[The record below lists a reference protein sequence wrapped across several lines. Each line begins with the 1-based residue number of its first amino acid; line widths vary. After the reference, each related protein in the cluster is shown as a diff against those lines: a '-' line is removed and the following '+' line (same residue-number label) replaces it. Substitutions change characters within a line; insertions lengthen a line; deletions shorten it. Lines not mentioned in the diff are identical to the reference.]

1 MKKIQYGFLMLFL
14 VAIVISPLHAQIS
27 NYSFS
32 QQTGQIYTNI
42 TGGTV
47 LLGLDEDDS
56 YYSTLPIGFTF
67 GYNGLDYTTFGAST
81 NGFIGLGSEN
91 LIPYYYNPLES
102 IATGRVLC
110 AFGADLYVIPT
121 SEFSYKT
128 EGIAP
133 FRILT
138 VQYKNF
144 TLLGDPSAILNFQ
157 IKLFETTNQIKYC
170 YGSESNMGSTS
181 STQVG
186 LAGSSNSD
194 IVCRTTG
201 NNWTTTTSTVSAAYC
216 TFSATVYPP
225 NGLVFIYS
233 SIPVPVATAAS
244 AISTAGF
251 TANWSSE
258 SDVTNY
264 ILEVSADNFATQITG
279 SPFTVAP
286 PGVNKVI
293 ASLSPGTSYQ
303 YKVKVVNAKGTGGYS
318 NVVGVTTLPAAPT
331 ASAATGIAVGGFTA
345 NWNTVSGASS
355 YSLYV
360 SSDNFVN
367 QVAGSPFTISAPTA
381 TKIITGLASGTAYKY
396 KLKAVNAGGSSDE
409 SNVIDVTTLVPPV
422 ITSFAPLTAAAGATV
437 TITGTDLGG
446 ATAVSFGGTPATSF
460 NVVSTTSI
468 TAVVAAG
475 ASGSISVT
483 TPGGTASRSGFTFL
497 PSPVINSFTP
507 ASATTQQTVVISGT
521 GFTGATSVTFGGSA
535 PISFTVVS
543 STSISAVVA
552 NGTSGS
558 VSVTTLGGSASKTG
572 FTFNPCLQITA
583 PADITVNVAS
593 GINGAVV
600 NYSTPVGT
608 NPCGYYQNFGYTGSG
623 QTYYVPEGIY
633 SINYDLGG
641 GAGGSGIWPYSDPNT
656 GQYMGIYYDIPGG
669 YGGNITGTFAVT
681 PGTAINVF
689 VGDRG
694 QSPHYSNSGSSYNGG
709 GNMGAI
715 QGGNLYAFGGHGG
728 GATDLRIGGTALTD
742 RVVVA
747 GGGGGGGGG
756 ASPSSY
762 YTGGGSGGGL
772 SGAAGYGQPTNG
784 GGGGSQIAGGIAGGG
799 GVCPGTTAGT
809 LGIGGDGGSTPGNG
823 NGPGNPGGGGGGGYY
838 GGGGGYWGGGGGGS
852 NYPTAG
858 TQGSNSGSG
867 YATIGYTLGGVPNT
881 TRTAGLAS
889 GANFPLGV
897 TMVTYTVT
905 DGLGNSKSATFKVTV
920 NRIPAVTDFAPAIA
934 SNGQTVT
941 ITGTDFTGVT
951 AVTFGGTPATS
962 FTVDSPTSITAV
974 VGAGSSGNVS
984 VTTPGGTA
992 TKAGFIWTILPTPT
1006 ISSALVPTDGTYKPG
1021 DNLDF
1026 IVNYSENV
1034 FVNTGSGVPTLPLIL
1049 NSGTVNASY
1058 ISGSGTTALLFR
1070 YTVAAGDLDPNGITI
1085 GSSIARN
1092 GGTMKSNLGMD
1103 ASLVLAGVGSTANVR
1118 VDGVAP
1124 TALFSFGS
1132 NALKIGESTVVT
1144 ITFSEA
1150 ATGFSNANLTVPNG
1164 ALNTMSSADGSLTW
1178 TGIFTPSANVEN
1190 AVNQITLNYSGIAD
1204 QLGNSGSGSVNSP
1217 NFSIDTKSPVVTLVP
1232 AGTAGGD
1239 AFVNVAERT
1248 AGFNVVAQSS
1258 EATGRLYVVPS
1269 STANTLAAI
1278 TAASIGS
1285 AASAGAN
1292 VNTTISISANN
1303 AGVTDGTSY
1312 NVYAIDGAG
1321 NISLMSDTA
1330 FTADISSPVPPAIT
1344 SPSNGFSSNDN
1355 TPAINGTAEANSTV
1369 TIFVDG
1375 VANGTTTAD
1384 AAGNWSYTPAVNL
1397 GDGPHTLRAICTD
1410 AAGNNSAGSGNI
1422 SLTIDTTPPSVSSVS
1437 VPANGTFTVGQNLDF
1452 TVNFSEMVFLSGGTP
1467 YLTLIIGGNLVHA
1480 VNISGSGT
1488 SSLVFRY
1495 TTVAGDLDTDGIAV
1509 GASISPNGS
1518 TIRDAAGNGA
1528 VMSLNNVGSLAGV
1541 KVDAIAT
1548 PSTQASEVVF
1558 SAIQCYQMNIS
1569 WTIGDGSKRV
1579 VFVKASNAGTVTPAI
1594 NTTYT
1599 ASPVFA
1605 NGSLVGSGW
1614 YCVYNGTGTSV
1625 TITGLTMGTSYLAEV
1640 FEYNGPA
1647 GSEKYMAATS
1657 SNNPGSQITLFCINP
1672 TNGGTI
1678 SSDQNGCTPFDPL
1691 GLTSA
1696 LLPSGHTGV
1705 LEYKWQVSSTSGT
1718 TGFSDLAGSNSASY
1732 DPGPI
1737 TVTSWYKRLARVA
1750 CMSDWSGAAESNAVR
1765 MTVFPASVGGSI
1777 TGGVSPITYGDATGN
1792 MTLAGQV
1799 GTVVK
1804 WQKMVGSGSWMD
1816 IVSTSTT
1823 YSETPTSAGTWS
1835 YRAVVKSGLC
1845 SEAYANPI
1853 SIVVKRKTLL
1863 VTADNKAKIYNGVV
1877 YNPFTVTYNGFI
1889 AGENEAV
1896 LGGALIFSGTALTA
1910 VNVGVSYSITPDGL
1924 TSGNYDITFVTGYM
1938 DIVRRPLFVTATGPF
1953 REFGSELIPGQYSNY
1968 FVSNATGVGKEV
1980 VTDVTLTPDATGG
1993 DAYAPAGASYV
2004 VMPSKATGANGFK
2017 ESNYAVTYFPFYGYV
2032 SKRNLLITA
2041 ENKSKVYGAALPAF
2055 TVTYSGLVNG
2065 DKAPK
2070 TLPTIGTFATSS
2082 SPVAIYP
2089 ISLYGAADPNYTISY
2104 APAILTINPAAIVV
2118 AADGQSKTY
2127 GTSDPQL
2134 TYAAT
2139 PALLASDHFTGALAR
2154 LQGEAVGTY
2163 AINIGYLSAGPNYTI
2178 SFVGKSL
2185 TITPKS
2191 LTIGNPVV
2199 TGLKI
2204 YDGSTKANVG
2214 PGLLQGLAPG
2224 DENFVTPVVVA
2235 NYSSKNV
2242 EKGKTINIAYSLTG
2256 PASGNYIR
2264 PTDAVV
2270 PNGEI
2275 VPKQLSISNT
2285 LVTSNKMVDGN
2296 TTAVVVSAG
2305 SLSGVEP
2312 DDAGNISV
2320 SAIAN
2325 FNDASAGTG
2334 KTITVAYT
2342 LGGSAATNYLVP
2354 ANLLITGAKI
2364 SEKVV
2369 IFNAVLSTTSGCQG
2383 SSLDLSYTVLSGNPV
2398 QFQVLYGSAALAQ
2411 GFQNSGYTNLPSVG
2425 TSGTVTIPI
2434 PAGTPY
2440 GTYPASIQFR
2450 NELGVASDLYN
2461 FQFVVNVPSD
2471 YIVAKFDDVILCN
2484 NESNTFTGFQWYKN
2498 GTIIDGATKQYYSDP
2513 AGLVGAYSVKLTTN
2527 NGISFNTCPKVLNI
2541 PLKKKVTVSVYPNPL
2556 KVNQTSMVKIDGLS
2570 DEELQGAVM
2579 SIFNIQGVQIYSTK
2593 KVELLNSLNLQNQ
2606 DGIYV
2611 GHVITSN
2618 GNDYSYRMVLVK

>member
-1 MKKIQYGFLMLFL
+1 MEKIQYGFLMLL
-14 VAIVISPLHAQIS
+14 LMAMLNSPLNAQIN

-32 QQTGQIYTNI
+32 QQTGQVYSGI
-42 TGGTV
+42 TGGTI
-47 LLGLDEDDS
+47 LSGLDDDDS

-67 GYNGLDYTTFGAST
+67 VYNGLDYTTFGACT
-81 NGFIGLGSEN
+81 NGFIGLGSDN
-91 LIPYYYNPLES
+91 LLSYYYDPLEY
-102 IATGRVLC
+102 IATGKVLC
-110 AFGADLYVIPT
+110 AFGDDLYASPT

-170 YGSESNMGSTS
+170 YGSESNIVSVSTP
-181 STQVG
+181 QVG
-186 LAGSSNSD
+186 LSGSSNSD
-194 IVCRTTG
+194 IVCRTTA
-201 NNWTTTTSTVSAAYC
+201 NNWTTTTSSASANYC
-216 TFSATVYPP
+216 TLSPSVYPP
-225 NGLVFIYS
+225 NGLIFIYS
-233 SIPVPVATAAS
+233 SIPVPVATSAT
-244 AISTAGF
+244 AISTTGF

-264 ILEVSADNFATQITG
+264 ILEVSADNLATQITD
-279 SPFTVAP
+279 SPFTVTP
-286 PGVNKVI
+286 PSVNKVI

-303 YKVKVVNAKGTGGYS
+303 YRVKVVNSKGTGGNS
-318 NVVGVTTLPAAPT
+318 NVVSVITLPIAPT
-331 ASAATGIAVGGFTA
+331 ATTATGISVGGFTA
-345 NWNTVSGASS
+345 NWNAVSGASS
-355 YSLYV
+355 YLLYV

-367 QVAGSPFTISAPTA
+367 QVAGSPFTVSAPTV
-381 TKIITGLASGTAYKY
+381 TKVMTGLASGTAYKY
-396 KLKAVNAGGSSDE
+396 KLKAVNTSGSSEE
-409 SNVIDVTTLVPPV
+409 SNVMDLTTLVPPV
-422 ITSFAPLTAAAGATV
+422 VSSFSPVTAAMGATV
-437 TITGTDLGG
+437 TITGTDLAG
-446 ATAVSFGGTPATSF
+446 ATAVSLGGTAAASF
-460 NVVSTTSI
+460 TVVSVTSI
-468 TAVVAAG
+468 TAVVGAG
-475 ASGSISVT
+475 SSGSVSVT
-483 TPGGTASRSGFTFL
+483 TPGGTTSRTGFTFI
-497 PSPVINSFTP
+497 PAPVISSFTP
-507 ASATTQQTVVISGT
+507 ASATTQQTVVITGS
-521 GFTGATSVTFGGSA
+521 GFTGATALTFGGSA
-535 PISFTVVS
+535 PISYSVVS

-558 VSVTTLGGSASKTG
+558 ISVTTLGGTASKTG

-593 GINGAVV
+593 GANGAVV
-600 NYSTPVGT
+600 NYTTPVGT

-656 GQYMGIYYDIPGG
+656 GLYMGIYYDILGG
-669 YGGNITGTFAVT
+669 YGGNITGTLAVT

-756 ASPSSY
+756 ASPNSY
-762 YTGGGSGGGL
+762 YTAGGPGGGLTGGSG
-772 SGAAGYGQPTNG
+772 YGQSPNG
-784 GGGGSQIAGGIAGGG
+784 GGGGSQIAGGIAGGAG
-799 GVCPGTTAGT
+799 ACPSTTAGT

-889 GANFPLGV
+889 GATFPLGV
-897 TMVTYTVT
+897 TNITYTVT

-920 NRIPAVTDFAPAIA
+920 NRIPAVTDFTPAIA

-962 FTVDSPTSITAV
+962 YTVDSPTSITAV

-992 TKAGFIWTILPTPT
+992 TKAGFTWTILPTPT
-1006 ISSALVPTDGTYKPG
+1006 ISSVSVPTDETYKPG

-1026 IVNYSENV
+1026 LVNYSENV
-1034 FVNTGSGVPTLPLIL
+1034 FVNTGGGTPALPIIL

-1070 YTVAAGDLDPNGITI
+1070 YTVAAGDLDPNGIAV
-1085 GSSIARN
+1085 GSSIVKN

-1103 ASLVLAGVGSTANVR
+1103 ASLVLAGIGSTTHVK

-1124 TALFSFGS
+1124 TAMFSFGS

-1150 ATGFSNANLTVPNG
+1150 VTGFSNANLTVPNG
-1164 ALNTMSSADGSLTW
+1164 TLNTMSSADGGITW
-1178 TGIFTPSANVEN
+1178 TGTFTPSANVEN
-1190 AVNQITLNYSGIAD
+1190 AVNQITLNYSGVAD
-1204 QLGNSGSGSVNSP
+1204 QLGNSGTGTVNSS

-1232 AGTAGGD
+1232 AATAGGD
-1239 AFVNVAERT
+1239 GFVNVAERS

-1258 EATGRLYVVPS
+1258 EASGRLYVVPS
-1269 STANTLAAI
+1269 STANNLAAI

-1285 AASAGAN
+1285 AVSAGAN

-1312 NVYAIDGAG
+1312 KIYAIDGAG

-1330 FTADISSPVPPAIT
+1330 FTADISSPAPPAIT

-1355 TPAINGTAEANSTV
+1355 TPAVNGTAEANSTV
-1369 TIFVDG
+1369 TIYVDG
-1375 VANGTTTAD
+1375 VANGTTMAD
-1384 AAGNWSYTPAVNL
+1384 AAGNWSYTPAGNL
-1397 GDGPHTLRAICTD
+1397 SDGPHTLRAICTD
-1410 AAGNNSAGSGNI
+1410 GAGNSSAGSGNI
-1422 SLTIDTTPPSVSSVS
+1422 SLTIDTTPPTVSSVS

-1452 TVNFSEMVFLSGGTP
+1452 TVNFSEAVLVSGGTP
-1467 YLTLIIGGNLVHA
+1467 YLTLNIGGSTVHA
-1480 VNISGSGT
+1480 VYLSGSGT

-1495 TTVAGDLDTDGIAV
+1495 TTVSGDLDTDGITL
-1509 GASISPNGS
+1509 GASITPNGC
-1518 TIRDAAGNGA
+1518 TMRDVAGNGS
-1528 VMSLNNVGSLAGV
+1528 VMTLNNVGSTAGV
-1541 KVDAIAT
+1541 RVDAIAT
-1548 PSTQASEVVF
+1548 PSTQSTEVVF
-1558 SAIQCYQMNIS
+1558 SAIQCYQMNIG
-1569 WTIGDGSKRV
+1569 WTVGDGAKRV
-1579 VFVKASNAGTVTPAI
+1579 VFVKASNAGTATPVD
-1594 NTTYT
+1594 NTTYL
-1599 ASPVFA
+1599 ASPVFG
-1605 NGSLVGSGW
+1605 NGTLLGSGW
-1614 YCVYNGTGTSV
+1614 YCVYNGTGTSI
-1625 TITGLTMGTSYLAEV
+1625 TITGLTMGTNYIAEV
-1640 FEYNGPA
+1640 LDYNGPA
-1647 GSEKYMAATS
+1647 GSEKYLTS
-1657 SNNPGSQITLFCINP
+1657 TSTNNPASQITLFCINP
-1672 TNGGTI
+1672 TTGGTI
-1678 SSDQNGCTPFDPL
+1678 ASDQNGCTPFDPL
-1691 GLTSA
+1691 GLTNM
-1696 LLPSGHTGV
+1696 LLPSGYTGV
-1705 LEYKWQVSSTSGT
+1705 LEYKWQISTASSST
-1718 TGFSDLAGSNSASY
+1718 GFVDIPASNSAVY

-1737 TVTSWYKRLARVA
+1737 SVSSWYKRVARVA
-1750 CMSDWSGAAESNAVR
+1750 CMSDWTGAAESNVVKI
-1765 MTVFPASVGGSI
+1765 TVFPSSVGGGIS
-1777 TGGVSPITYGDATGN
+1777 GGMGQITYGDNTGI
-1792 MTLAGQV
+1792 MTLSGQT

-1804 WQKMVGSGSWMD
+1804 WQKMLGLGFWMD
-1816 IVSTSTT
+1816 IACTSST
-1823 YSETPTSAGTWS
+1823 YSEIPVSAGTWK

-1845 SEAYANPI
+1845 SESYANPAT
-1853 SIVVKRKTLL
+1853 IVVRQKSLII
-1863 VTADNKAKIYNGVV
+1863 TADNKAKIYNGILSDA
-1877 YNPFTVTYNGFI
+1877 FTASYNGFI

-1896 LGGALIFSGTALTA
+1896 LGGTLKFTGPARAA
-1910 VNVGVSYSITPDGL
+1910 VNVGTNYEIIPGGL
-1924 TSGNYDITFVTGYM
+1924 LAGNYDITFVSGYL
-1938 DIVRRPLFVTATGPF
+1938 DIIKKPLSVTATGPS
-1953 REFGSELIPGQYSNY
+1953 REFGANLISGPSSSN
-1968 FVSNATGVGKEV
+1968 FLASATGVGKEV
-1980 VTDVTLTPDATGG
+1980 VTGVTLTPDATGV
-1993 DAYAPAGASYV
+1993 DPYAPAGSSYV
-2004 VMPSKATGANGFK
+2004 VMPSNATGANGFK
-2017 ESNYAVTYFPFYGYV
+2017 ESNYAIVYIPYYGYV

-2041 ENKSKVYGAALPAF
+2041 ENKSKKYGAALPAF
-2055 TVTYSGLVNG
+2055 TVNYAGLVNG
-2065 DKAPK
+2065 DKGPK
-2070 TLPTIGTFATSS
+2070 TPPSIGTFATAS
-2082 SPVAIYP
+2082 SPVAMYAITV
-2089 ISLYGAADPNYTISY
+2089 SGAADPNYSISY
-2104 APAILTINPAAIVV
+2104 AIGMLTISPASLVV
-2118 AADGQSKTY
+2118 TADSQSKIY
-2127 GTSDPQL
+2127 GTGDPL
-2134 TYAAT
+2134 LSYTVS
-2139 PALLASDHFTGALAR
+2139 PALFGSDHFSGTLFR
-2154 LQGEAVGTY
+2154 SWGEAVGTY

-2178 SFVGKSL
+2178 AFVGKDL
-2185 TITPKS
+2185 TITPKA

-2199 TGLKI
+2199 SGSKT
-2204 YDGSTKANVG
+2204 YDGSEKAKVN
-2214 PGLLQGLAPG
+2214 PGALQGLVSG
-2224 DENFVTPVVVA
+2224 DENFVTPAVVA
-2235 NYSSKNV
+2235 TYSSKNV
-2242 EKGKTINIAYSLTG
+2242 GKDKTIGIAYSLTG
-2256 PASGNYIR
+2256 PASGNYTK
-2264 PTDAVV
+2264 PADGVV
-2270 PNGEI
+2270 SGGEI
-2275 VPKQLSISNT
+2275 LPKQLSVGNT
-2285 LVTSNKMVDGN
+2285 VVTSNKMIDGN
-2296 TTAVVVSAG
+2296 TTATVESAG
-2305 SLSGVEP
+2305 TLSGVESV
-2312 DDAGNISV
+2312 DAGNVTV
-2320 SAIAN
+2320 SAVATY
-2325 FNDASAGTG
+2325 NDASAGTG
-2334 KTITVAYT
+2334 KTITVVYT
-2342 LGGSAATNYLVP
+2342 LGGSAAGNYLVP
-2354 ANLLITGAKI
+2354 SNLVVTGAKI

-2411 GFQNSGYTNLPSVG
+2411 GFQNSGYTNLPSSG
-2425 TSGTVTIPI
+2425 NSGTVTIHI

-2440 GTYPASIQFR
+2440 GNYPAAIQFR
-2450 NELGVASDLYN
+2450 NELGAASDLYN

-2471 YIVAKFDDVILCN
+2471 YIVPKFDDVILCN
-2484 NESNTFTGFQWYKN
+2484 NESNTFTSFQWYKN
-2498 GTIIDGATKQYYSDP
+2498 GTAIDGATKQYYSDP

-2527 NGISFNTCPKVLNI
+2527 SGISFNTCPKVLNI

-2579 SIFNIQGVQIYSTK
+2579 SIFNIQGVQIYTTK

-2618 GNDYSYRMVLVK
+2618 GNDYSYRIVLVK